1 MRISSSSSN
10 ETPPLCCSFRDCAA
24 LSGRRK
30 LLAGRSRVIKTRSKL
45 FCGRLHP
52 AEKTHTH
59 THYSP
64 YTLSLYPSLL
74 LYRYVLHVARGCR
87 WSGAAGRQLY
97 YIRGRGIEPERF
109 SCERPTLWNDPP
121 YTHPNGQTSPTPK
134 SAVFYWGDIY
144 KSFIGGTWYRDCRSV
159 RACPSRVSVYVREI
173 PPLHPECVQKCVR
186 PAASVLKKKTYSQRS
201 VELYNADRHFSI
213 NRATFDLPI
222 NRRSIIRRIRR
233 YVQHHHRRLHDFW
246 KYNGPRI
253 YVTYIHNATAC
264 RTK

>member
-1 MRISSSSSN
+1 MGAC
-10 ETPPLCCSFRDCAA
+10 TQQ
-24 LSGRRK
+24 RR
-30 LLAGRSRVIKTRSKL
+30 
-45 FCGRLHP
+45 
-52 AEKTHTH
+52 HTH

-186 PAASVLKKKTYSQRS
+186 PAASVFKKKTYSQRS

-253 YVTYIHNATAC
+253 YVTYTQRNCMSYKID
-264 RTK
+264 